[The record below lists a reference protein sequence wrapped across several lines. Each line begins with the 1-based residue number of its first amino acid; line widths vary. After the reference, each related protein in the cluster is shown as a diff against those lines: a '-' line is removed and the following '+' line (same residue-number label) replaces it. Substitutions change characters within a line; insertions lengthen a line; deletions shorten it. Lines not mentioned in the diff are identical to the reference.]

1 MNAAPSP
8 SYRRFRKPV
17 IDEVSLIGLSQQG
30 DADAFARLY
39 DHYADPIYRY
49 VYFRVADSHLAEDI
63 TSQIFIK
70 MWQKLPSYR
79 VGEASISAWLYRI
92 AHNAVVDHY
101 RTRRTVVS
109 LEDLQ
114 SGEVGREDDTE
125 ENLEQHMQ
133 MEQLRRAL
141 QELTEG
147 QREVLILRFI
157 EGLSVREIARQ
168 LGKRQG
174 AVRAL
179 KMRGLRELAKSPT
192 LQIENGSWSEN

>member
-1 MNAAPSP
+1 MNTALST
-8 SYRRFRKPV
+8 SYRQFRKPI
-17 IDEVSLIGLSQQG
+17 IDEESLIGLSQRG
-30 DADAFARLY
+30 DTEAFASLY
-39 DHYADPIYRY
+39 DHYAEPIYRY
-49 VYFRVADSHLAEDI
+49 VYFRVADYHLAEDI

-79 VGEASISAWLYRI
+79 IGEASISAWLYRI

-101 RTRRTVVS
+101 RTRKTAIS

-114 SGEVGREDDTE
+114 SGEVGREDETE

-133 MEQLRRAL
+133 MEQLRKAL
-141 QELTEG
+141 QELTQG

-192 LQIENGSWSEN
+192 LQMEHGELV